1 MINKVVYN
9 NIKNKIKKGKNEKIS
24 IDDIRKSLIKFIKW
38 M

>member
-9 NIKNKIKKGKNEKIS
+9 NIKNKIKKEKNEKIS
-24 IDDIRKSLIKFIKW
+24 IDDIRKSLSKLIKW